1 MLWAVYTGQRSG
13 LQTLAMPH
21 AVNWPARTH
30 ETRTYEVA
38 GFKRY
43 YLSDNT
49 SKRCS
54 ITLLDTVLLGGK
66 MQMDKD
72 YNNNGGWGETHHIE
86 HLSE

>member
-1 MLWAVYTGQRSG
+1 MGSVYWAKIWFADLGDAACRE
-13 LQTLAMPH
+13 LAS
-21 AVNWPARTH
+21 WTH

-72 YNNNGGWGETHHIE
+72 YNNNGGWAKPI
-86 HLSE
+86 